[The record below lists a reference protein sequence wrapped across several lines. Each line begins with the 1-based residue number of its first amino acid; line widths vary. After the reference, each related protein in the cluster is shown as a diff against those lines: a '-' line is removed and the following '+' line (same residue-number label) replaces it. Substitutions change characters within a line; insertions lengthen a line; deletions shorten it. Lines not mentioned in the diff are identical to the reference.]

1 MSKQKQYT
9 PMMMQYLETKA
20 KHPDEIVFYRLGDFY
35 EMFFEDAKIASSE
48 LDLVLTGKN
57 AGVEEKIPMCGIPFH
72 SAQSYLTRLVQK
84 GYKVAIVE
92 QMENPATTK
101 GIVKREVV
109 KIVTPGTYMD
119 DIANEKD
126 SIYLASIHD
135 YQYGLAI
142 ILCEMTTGELKGI
155 CIEKNKLE
163 IQKVLLG
170 NHVSEV
176 VVGDIV
182 YLQAGDK
189 IPADGII
196 VDGALKVDQ
205 AALNGETEEADK
217 IICPEDAEYDVKDLL
232 NKYYA
237 YRGTVVCGGE
247 GYMEIKVVGD
257 KTLFGELALEV
268 QEETRET
275 PLQVKLGKLAQQIS
289 TFGYV
294 GAIAIIAGILAK
306 TFITGATPSG
316 IYEWIRLVMD
326 AITVAVT
333 IIVCAVPEG
342 LPMLTSILLSFQSL
356 KMAKDNVL
364 VRKING
370 LETAGSLSILFSDKT
385 GTITEGRLSVVEMAT
400 GNVTTFNELAKIN
413 SALAAD
419 IVTGIGVNN
428 SAVASEGSII
438 GGNSTDR
445 ALMAF
450 LVDAKAV
457 TAVTKEDVKNFNA
470 FDSNKK
476 SSSVTLTRDGQSVT
490 YIKGAPEKIIEKC
503 THYIDENGS
512 VKELVEKNYLTAY
525 IDTQAGR
532 SMRLLA
538 VAKAAGTSDD
548 GDLTLIC
555 VISIRDNVRKEAV
568 DAIKEVQ
575 NAGIQVVMVTGDRK
589 ETAVAIAK
597 EAGLLTSSEDIALT
611 SAEMAEKSDE
621 ELKKILPRLKVVSR
635 ALPTDKSRLVRIAQE
650 LDYVVGMTGDGVN
663 DSPALKKAD
672 VGFAMGSGTEVAK
685 EAGDIT
691 ILDDNFSS
699 IEKAI
704 LYGRTM
710 FKSIRK
716 FLIFQL
722 TVNVAAVLTCFI
734 GPMLGENVVL
744 TVIQLLLI
752 NLVMDTLA
760 AIAFGSEPAL
770 KEYMQDKPIPRKASI
785 ISKEMFVEVIIS
797 ALYITFICLSILFLP
812 AVKNLFGDVD
822 VTYLKSALFATF
834 MMAIT
839 FNGFNARTN
848 HINVFEN
855 LGRNKNFLLVMIGIF
870 ALQFIFVTFGG
881 SVLSVESLSLKS
893 WIICIVLAFLV
904 IPIDMIRK
912 AIMNK

>member
-1 MSKQKQYT
+1 MKRTGLTAEQVEESRNRHGSNSLTQIPAEPLWKKILEGFKDPMIMILLVALAVQVVLFFLGQAEWFEPAGILIAIMIANGVASVSESKQEGKASA
-9 PMMMQYLETKA
+9 LKAEEEAKETA
-20 KHPDEIVFYRLGDFY
+20 KVIRDG
-35 EMFFEDAKIASSE
+35 
-48 LDLVLTGKN
+48 
-57 AGVEEKIPMCGIPFH
+57 
-72 SAQSYLTRLVQK
+72 
-84 GYKVAIVE
+84 
-92 QMENPATTK
+92 
-101 GIVKREVV
+101 
-109 KIVTPGTYMD
+109 
-119 DIANEKD
+119 
-126 SIYLASIHD
+126 
-135 YQYGLAI
+135 
-142 ILCEMTTGELKGI
+142 
-155 CIEKNKLE
+155 KLE
-163 IQKVLLG
+163 EI
-170 NHVSEV
+170 HVSEI

-189 IPADGII
+189 IPADGIVI
-196 VDGALKVDQ
+196 EGELKVDQ

-217 IICPEDAEYDVKDLL
+217 IPCVDGASYDVKDLL
-232 NKYYA
+232 NRYYA

-257 KTLFGELALEV
+257 NTLFGELALEV

-275 PLQVKLGKLAQQIS
+275 PLQVKLGKLAKQIS
-289 TFGYV
+289 TFGYI
-294 GAIAIIAGILAK
+294 GAIAIVVGVMAK
-306 TFITGATPSG
+306 TLITGSIPSG
-316 IYEWIRLVMD
+316 IYEWIRLIMD

-342 LPMLTSILLSFQSL
+342 LPMLTSILLSFQSMR
-356 KMAKDNVL
+356 MAKDNVL
-364 VRKING
+364 VHKING

-400 GNVTTFNELAKIN
+400 GNVTVFNALSKMPSNLALDVI
-413 SALAAD
+413 
-419 IVTGIGVNN
+419 TGIGVNN
-428 SAVASEGSII
+428 SAVASDGAII

-445 ALMAF
+445 ALMSF
-450 LVDAKAV
+450 LMSSNAV
-457 TAVTKEDVKNFNA
+457 NSMTKEDVRAFNA
-470 FDSNKK
+470 FDSNRKM
-476 SSSVTLTRDGQSVT
+476 SSVTITRDGNSVT
-490 YIKGAPEKIIEKC
+490 YVKGAPEKIIERC
-503 THYIDENGS
+503 THYIDENGEI
-512 VKELVEKNYLTAY
+512 KDLVEKNYLTSY
-525 IDTQAGR
+525 IDAQAGR

-538 VAKAAGTSDD
+538 VAKVDGTSEDAE
-548 GDLTLIC
+548 LTLVC
-555 VISIRDNVRKEAV
+555 VISIRDNVRKEAI

-597 EAGLLTSSEDIALT
+597 EAGLLQSNDDVALT

-621 ELKKILPRLKVVSR
+621 ELKKILPHLRVVSR

-650 LDYVVGMTGDGVN
+650 LDLVVGMTGDGVN

-691 ILDDNFSS
+691 ILDDNFAS

-734 GPMLGENVVL
+734 GPLLGENVVL

-752 NLVMDTLA
+752 NLAMDTLA

-770 KEYMQDKPIPRKASI
+770 KEYMREKPIPRNASI
-785 ISKEMFVEVIIS
+785 ISKEMFTQIIIS

-812 AVKNLFGDVD
+812 PIRNLFGNVD
-822 VTYLKSALFATF
+822 TTYLKSALFATF

-839 FNGFNARTN
+839 FNGFNARTSHMN
-848 HINVFEN
+848 PFEG
-855 LGRNKNFLLVMIGIF
+855 LGRNKSFLIVMFAIF
-870 ALQFIFVTFGG
+870 AMQFIFVTFGG
-881 SVLSVESLSLKS
+881 SVLSVESLSPMS
-893 WIICIVLAFLV
+893 WLICVVLAFLV
-904 IPIDMIRK
+904 VPIDMIRK
-912 AIMNK
+912 AFTKKSKE

>member
-1 MSKQKQYT
+1 MKLIGLTAKQVEESRNEHGSNILTQIPPDPLWKKILEGFKDPMIMILLVALVVQVVLFFLGQAEWFEPVGILIAIMIANGVASVSESKQEGKASA
-9 PMMMQYLETKA
+9 LKAEEEAKETA
-20 KHPDEIVFYRLGDFY
+20 KVIRDG
-35 EMFFEDAKIASSE
+35 
-48 LDLVLTGKN
+48 
-57 AGVEEKIPMCGIPFH
+57 
-72 SAQSYLTRLVQK
+72 
-84 GYKVAIVE
+84 
-92 QMENPATTK
+92 
-101 GIVKREVV
+101 
-109 KIVTPGTYMD
+109 
-119 DIANEKD
+119 
-126 SIYLASIHD
+126 
-135 YQYGLAI
+135 
-142 ILCEMTTGELKGI
+142 
-155 CIEKNKLE
+155 KLE
-163 IQKVLLG
+163 EI
-170 NHVSEV
+170 HVSEV

-189 IPADGII
+189 IPADGI
-196 VDGALKVDQ
+196 VVEGELKVDQ

-217 IICPEDAEYDVKDLL
+217 IPYVDGAEYDVKDLL
-232 NKYYA
+232 NKFYA

-275 PLQVKLGKLAQQIS
+275 PLQVKLGKLAKQIS
-289 TFGYV
+289 TFGYI
-294 GAIAIIAGILAK
+294 GAIAIVAGILAK
-306 TFITGATPSG
+306 TLITGNTPSG
-316 IYEWIRLVMD
+316 IYEWIRLIMD

-356 KMAKDNVL
+356 RMAKDNVL
-364 VRKING
+364 VHKING

-385 GTITEGRLSVVEMAT
+385 GTITEGRLSVVELAT
-400 GNVTTFNELAKIN
+400 GNVTVFDSLSKMPAPLALDVI
-413 SALAAD
+413 
-419 IVTGIGVNN
+419 TGIGINN
-428 SAVASEGSII
+428 SAVASDGAII

-445 ALMAF
+445 ALMSF
-450 LVDAKAV
+450 LVSSDV
-457 TAVTKEDVKNFNA
+457 VNSMTKEEVRNFNA
-470 FDSNKK
+470 FDSNRKM
-476 SSSVTLTRDGQSVT
+476 SSVTITRDGNSVT

-503 THYIDENGS
+503 THYIDEEGQ
-512 VKELVEKNYLTAY
+512 VKELVEKNYLTTY

-538 VAKAAGTSDD
+538 VAKTD
-548 GDLTLIC
+548 GESEDSDLTLVC

-575 NAGIQVVMVTGDRK
+575 NAGVQVVMVTGDRK

-597 EAGLLTSSEDIALT
+597 EAGLLSSPEDVALT

-621 ELKKILPRLKVVSR
+621 ELKKILPHLRVVSR

-650 LDYVVGMTGDGVN
+650 LDLVVGMTGDGVN
-663 DSPALKKAD
+663 DSPALKKGD

-691 ILDDNFSS
+691 ILDDNFAS

-734 GPMLGENVVL
+734 GPLLGENVVM

-752 NLVMDTLA
+752 NLAMDTLA

-770 KEYMQDKPIPRKASI
+770 KEYMREKPIPRNASI
-785 ISKEMFVEVIIS
+785 ISKEMLIEIIIS
-797 ALYITFICLSILFLP
+797 AVYITFICLSILFLP
-812 AVKNLFGDVD
+812 PIRNLFGDVD

-839 FNGFNARTN
+839 FNGFNARTSHLN
-848 HINVFEN
+848 PFEG
-855 LGRNKNFLLVMIGIF
+855 LGRNKSFLIVMFSIF
-870 ALQFIFVTFGG
+870 AMQFIFVTFGG
-881 SVLSVESLSLKS
+881 NVLSVESLSPKAWL
-893 WIICIVLAFLV
+893 ICIVLAFLV

-912 AIMNK
+912 AIMSKSKE

>member
-1 MSKQKQYT
+1 MR
-9 PMMMQYLETKA
+9 
-20 KHPDEIVFYRLGDFY
+20 FNG
-35 EMFFEDAKIASSE
+35 
-48 LDLVLTGKN
+48 LTN
-57 AGVEEKIPMCGIPFH
+57 EEVEESRKKYGSNTLTEIPPDPLWKKILEGFKDPMIMILLVALVVQVVLFFLGQAEWFEPVGI
-72 SAQSYLTRLVQK
+72 LI
-84 GYKVAIVE
+84 AI
-92 QMENPATTK
+92 M
-101 GIVKREVV
+101 
-109 KIVTPGTYMD
+109 
-119 DIANEKD
+119 IANGV
-126 SIYLASIHD
+126 ASISENK
-135 YQYGLAI
+135 QENKASA
-142 ILCEMTTGELKGI
+142 LKEEEESKERAKVI
-155 CIEKNKLE
+155 RDEKLIE
-163 IQKVLLG
+163 I
-170 NHVSEV
+170 HVSEI

-189 IPADGII
+189 IPADGIVI
-196 VDGALKVDQ
+196 DGELKVDQ

-217 IICPEDAEYDVKDLL
+217 ITCPENVEYDVKDLL

-275 PLQVKLGKLAQQIS
+275 PLQVKLGVLAQQIS
-289 TFGYV
+289 KFGYI
-294 GAIAIIAGILAK
+294 GAVAIFAGVLLK
-306 TFITGATPSG
+306 TFLTGNMPTG
-316 IYEWIRLVMD
+316 VYEWIRLVMD
-326 AITVAVT
+326 AVTVAVT

-385 GTITEGRLSVVEMAT
+385 GTITEGKLSVVELAT
-400 GNVTTFNELAKIN
+400 GNVTKYNELSKIN
-413 SALAAD
+413 HVLAAD
-419 IVTGIGVNN
+419 VITGIGINN
-428 SAVASEGSII
+428 SAVASNDAII

-450 LVDAKAV
+450 LVDAKA
-457 TAVTKEDVKNFNA
+457 TNALSKEDVRSFNA

-476 SSSVTLTRDGQSVT
+476 SSSVTITKDGKSVT
-490 YIKGAPEKIIEKC
+490 YIKGAPEKIIDRC
-503 THYIDENGS
+503 AHYVDENGA
-512 VKELVEKNYLTAY
+512 VKELVEKNYLVSY
-525 IDTQAGR
+525 IDAQAGR

-538 VAKAAGTSDD
+538 VAKAEGTSDD
-548 GDLTLIC
+548 GELTLVC

-568 DAIKEVQ
+568 DAIREVQ

-597 EAGLLTSSEDIALT
+597 EAGLLANSDDIALT

-621 ELKKILPRLKVVSR
+621 ELKKILPKLKVVSR

-734 GPMLGENVVL
+734 GPMLGENVIL

-752 NLVMDTLA
+752 NLAMDTLA

-770 KEYMQDKPIPRKASI
+770 KEYMQDKPVPRTESI
-785 ISKEMFVEVIIS
+785 VSKEMLIEVIIS
-797 ALYITFICLSILFLP
+797 ATYITFICLAILFAAP
-812 AVKNLFGDVD
+812 VKKLFGDVD

-839 FNGFNARTN
+839 FNGFNARTG
-848 HINVFEN
+848 HINTFEN
-855 LGRNKNFLLVMIGIF
+855 LGRNKNFLLVMLSIF
-870 ALQFIFVTFGG
+870 VLQFVFVTLGG
-881 SVLSVESLSLKS
+881 DVLNVESLSVQS
-893 WIICIVLAFLV
+893 WLICIVLAFLV

-912 AIMNK
+912 MIMKK

>member
-1 MSKQKQYT
+1 MKRTGLTAEQVEESRNKHGSNSLTQIPPEPLWKKILEGFKDPMIMILLVALVVQVVLFFLGQAEWFEPAGILIAIMIANGVASVSESKQEGKASA
-9 PMMMQYLETKA
+9 LKAEEEAKETA
-20 KHPDEIVFYRLGDFY
+20 KVIRDG
-35 EMFFEDAKIASSE
+35 
-48 LDLVLTGKN
+48 
-57 AGVEEKIPMCGIPFH
+57 
-72 SAQSYLTRLVQK
+72 
-84 GYKVAIVE
+84 
-92 QMENPATTK
+92 
-101 GIVKREVV
+101 
-109 KIVTPGTYMD
+109 
-119 DIANEKD
+119 
-126 SIYLASIHD
+126 
-135 YQYGLAI
+135 
-142 ILCEMTTGELKGI
+142 
-155 CIEKNKLE
+155 KLE
-163 IQKVLLG
+163 EI
-170 NHVSEV
+170 HVSEI

-189 IPADGII
+189 IPADGIVI
-196 VDGALKVDQ
+196 EGELKVDQ

-217 IICPEDAEYDVKDLL
+217 IPCVDGASYDVKDFL
-232 NKYYA
+232 NRYYA

-257 KTLFGELALEV
+257 NTLFGELALEV

-275 PLQVKLGKLAQQIS
+275 PLQVKLGKLAKQIS
-289 TFGYV
+289 TFGYI
-294 GAIAIIAGILAK
+294 GAIAIVVGVMAK
-306 TFITGATPSG
+306 TLITGSTPSG
-316 IYEWIRLVMD
+316 IYEWIRLIMD

-342 LPMLTSILLSFQSL
+342 LPMLTSILLSFQSMR
-356 KMAKDNVL
+356 MAKDNVL
-364 VRKING
+364 VHKING

-400 GNVTTFNELAKIN
+400 GNVTVFNALSKMPSNLALDVI
-413 SALAAD
+413 
-419 IVTGIGVNN
+419 TGIGVNN
-428 SAVASEGSII
+428 SAVASDGAII

-445 ALMAF
+445 ALMSF
-450 LVDAKAV
+450 LMSSNAV
-457 TAVTKEDVKNFNA
+457 NSMTKEDVRAFNA
-470 FDSNKK
+470 FDSNRKM
-476 SSSVTLTRDGQSVT
+476 SSVTITRDGNSVT
-490 YIKGAPEKIIEKC
+490 YVKGAPEKIIERC
-503 THYIDENGS
+503 THYIDENGEI
-512 VKELVEKNYLTAY
+512 KELVEKNYLTSY
-525 IDTQAGR
+525 IDAQAGR

-538 VAKAAGTSDD
+538 VAKVDGTSEDAE
-548 GDLTLIC
+548 LTLVC
-555 VISIRDNVRKEAV
+555 VISIRDNVRKEAI

-597 EAGLLTSSEDIALT
+597 EAGLLQSNDDVALT

-621 ELKKILPRLKVVSR
+621 ELKKILPHLRVVSR

-650 LDYVVGMTGDGVN
+650 LDLVVGMTGDGVN

-691 ILDDNFSS
+691 ILDDNFAS

-734 GPMLGENVVL
+734 GPLLGENVVM

-752 NLVMDTLA
+752 NLAMDTLA

-770 KEYMQDKPIPRKASI
+770 KEYMREKPIPRNASI
-785 ISKEMFVEVIIS
+785 ISKEMFTQIIIS

-812 AVKNLFGDVD
+812 PIRNLFGNVD
-822 VTYLKSALFATF
+822 TTYLKSALFATF

-839 FNGFNARTN
+839 FNGFNARTSHMN
-848 HINVFEN
+848 PFEG
-855 LGRNKNFLLVMIGIF
+855 LGRNKSFLIVMFAIF
-870 ALQFIFVTFGG
+870 AMQFIFVTFGG
-881 SVLSVESLSLKS
+881 NVLSVESLSPMS
-893 WIICIVLAFLV
+893 WLICVVLAFLV
-904 IPIDMIRK
+904 VPIDMIRK
-912 AIMNK
+912 AFTKKSKE

>member
-1 MSKQKQYT
+1 MKFKGLTEQEVENSRQKYGANT
-9 PMMMQYLETKA
+9 LTEIPPDPLWKKILEGFKDPMIMILLVALVVQVVL
-20 KHPDEIVFYRLGDFY
+20 FFLGQA
-35 EMFFEDAKIASSE
+35 EWFEPVGILIAI
-48 LDLVLTGKN
+48 L
-57 AGVEEKIPMCGIPFH
+57 
-72 SAQSYLTRLVQK
+72 
-84 GYKVAIVE
+84 
-92 QMENPATTK
+92 
-101 GIVKREVV
+101 
-109 KIVTPGTYMD
+109 
-119 DIANEKD
+119 IANGV
-126 SIYLASIHD
+126 ASISENK
-135 YQYGLAI
+135 QENKASA
-142 ILCEMTTGELKGI
+142 LKEEEESKERAKVIRDG
-155 CIEKNKLE
+155 KLVE
-163 IQKVLLG
+163 I
-170 NHVSEV
+170 HVSEI
-176 VVGDIV
+176 VVGDVV

-189 IPADGII
+189 IPADGIVI
-196 VDGALKVDQ
+196 DGALKVNQ
-205 AALNGETEEADK
+205 ATLNGETEEADK
-217 IICPEDAEYDVKDLL
+217 ITCPENAEYDIKNLL

-268 QEETRET
+268 QEEARET
-275 PLQVKLGKLAQQIS
+275 PLQVKLGVLAQQIS
-289 TFGYV
+289 KFGYISAV
-294 GAIAIIAGILAK
+294 AIIAGVLIT
-306 TFITGATPSG
+306 TFITGNTPTG
-316 IYEWIRLVMD
+316 VYEWIRLVMD
-326 AITVAVT
+326 AVTVAVT

-385 GTITEGRLSVVEMAT
+385 GTITEGKLSVVELAT
-400 GNVTTFNELAKIN
+400 GNVTKFTELSKIN
-413 SALAAD
+413 HVLAAD
-419 IVTGIGVNN
+419 VITGIGINN
-428 SAVASEGSII
+428 SAVSSNDAII

-450 LVDAKAV
+450 LVDAKA
-457 TAVTKEDVKNFNA
+457 TNALSKEDVRNFNA

-476 SSSVTLTRDGQSVT
+476 SSSVTITKDGKSIT
-490 YIKGAPEKIIEKC
+490 YIKGAPEKIIERC
-503 THYIDENGS
+503 THYIDENGA
-512 VKELVEKNYLTAY
+512 VKELVEKNYLVSY
-525 IDTQAGR
+525 IDAQAGR

-538 VAKAAGTSDD
+538 VAKADGASDE
-548 GDLTLIC
+548 GNLTLVC

-568 DAIKEVQ
+568 DAIREVQ

-597 EAGLLTSSEDIALT
+597 EAGLLANSDDVALT

-650 LDYVVGMTGDGVN
+650 LDFVVGMTGDGVN

-734 GPMLGENVVL
+734 GPMLGENVIL

-752 NLVMDTLA
+752 NLAMDTLA

-770 KEYMQDKPIPRKASI
+770 KEYMQDKPVPRTESI
-785 ISKEMFVEVIIS
+785 VSKEMLIEVIIS
-797 ALYITFICLSILFLP
+797 AAYITFICLAILFVAP
-812 AVKNLFGDVD
+812 VRNLFGDVD

-839 FNGFNARTN
+839 FNGFNARTGHMN
-848 HINVFEN
+848 PFEN
-855 LGRNKNFLLVMIGIF
+855 LGRNKNFLLVMLSIF
-870 ALQFIFVTFGG
+870 VLQFVFVTFGG
-881 SVLSVESLSLKS
+881 DVLNVESLSVQS
-893 WIICIVLAFLV
+893 WLICIVLAFLV
-904 IPIDMIRK
+904 IPIDMVRK
-912 AIMNK
+912 MIVKKSK

>member
-1 MSKQKQYT
+1 MKFEGLSSK
-9 PMMMQYLETKA
+9 A
-20 KHPDEIVFYRLGDFY
+20 
-35 EMFFEDAKIASSE
+35 
-48 LDLVLTGKN
+48 
-57 AGVEEKIPMCGIPFH
+57 VEESRSKHGTNALTQIPPDPLWKKILEGFKDPMIMILLVALVIQVILFFLGQAEWFEPVGI
-72 SAQSYLTRLVQK
+72 LI
-84 GYKVAIVE
+84 AIL
-92 QMENPATTK
+92 
-101 GIVKREVV
+101 
-109 KIVTPGTYMD
+109 
-119 DIANEKD
+119 IANGV
-126 SIYLASIHD
+126 ASISENK
-135 YQYGLAI
+135 QENKASALKEEEEAK
-142 ILCEMTTGELKGI
+142 EMAKVIRDGQLQ
-155 CIEKNKLE
+155 E
-163 IQKVLLG
+163 I
-170 NHVSEV
+170 HVSDV

-189 IPADGII
+189 IPADGIV

-217 IICPEDAEYDVKDLL
+217 IVCPADAEYDIKDLL

-237 YRGTVVCGGE
+237 YRGTVVVGGE

-257 KTLFGELALEV
+257 RTLFGELALEV
-268 QEETRET
+268 QEDTRET
-275 PLQVKLGKLAQQIS
+275 PLQVKLGVLAQQIS
-289 TFGYV
+289 KFGYI
-294 GAIAIIAGILAK
+294 GAIAIVASILIK
-306 TFITGATPSG
+306 TFVTGEIPSG
-316 IYEWIRLVMD
+316 IYEWIRLLMD

-356 KMAKDNVL
+356 RMAKDNVL

-385 GTITEGRLSVVEMAT
+385 GTITEGRLSVVELAT
-400 GNVTTFNELAKIN
+400 GNVTTFNQLSRLN
-413 SALAAD
+413 PGLAAD
-419 IVTGIGVNN
+419 VITGIGVNN
-428 SAVASEGSII
+428 SAVASGGEII

-445 ALMAF
+445 ALMSF
-450 LVDAKAV
+450 LVDAKA
-457 TAVTKEDVKNFNA
+457 TNSLSKEDVRNFNA

-476 SSSVTLTRDGQSVT
+476 SSSVTLNKDGKDVT
-490 YIKGAPEKIIEKC
+490 YIKGAPEKIIERC
-503 THYIDENGS
+503 THYINEHGV
-512 VKELVEKNYLTAY
+512 VKELVEKNYLTTY
-525 IDTQAGR
+525 LDTQAGR

-538 VAKAAGTSDD
+538 VAKCDGDSDE

-555 VISIRDNVRKEAV
+555 VLSIRDNVREEAV

-597 EAGLLTSSEDIALT
+597 EAGLLVNDDDVALT
-611 SAEMAEKSDE
+611 SGEMAEMSDE
-621 ELKKILPRLKVVSR
+621 ELKAVLPRLRVVSR
-635 ALPTDKSRLVRIAQE
+635 ALPTDKSRLVRVAQE

-691 ILDDNFSS
+691 IMDDNFSS
-699 IEKAI
+699 IDKAI

-734 GPMLGENVVL
+734 GPMLGENVIL

-752 NLVMDTLA
+752 NLAMDTLA

-770 KEYMQDKPIPRKASI
+770 REYMKDKPVPRTESI
-785 ISKEMFVEVIIS
+785 VTKEMLIEVIVS
-797 ALYITFICLSILFLP
+797 ALYITFICLAILFVP
-812 AVKNLFGDVD
+812 PVRNLFGDVD

-839 FNGFNARTN
+839 FNGFNARTS
-848 HINVFEN
+848 HINPFEN
-855 LGRNKNFLLVMIGIF
+855 LGRNKNFLLVMLSIF
-870 ALQFIFVTFGG
+870 VLQFVFVTFGG
-881 SVLSVESLSLKS
+881 EVLSVESLSPKS
-893 WIICIVLAFLV
+893 WIICIILAFLV
-904 IPIDMIRK
+904 IPIDVVRKMIMHKDK
-912 AIMNK
+912 A

>member
-1 MSKQKQYT
+1 MKRTGLTAEQVEESRNKHGSNSLTQIPAEPLWKKILEGFKDPMIMILLVALVVQVVLFFLGQAEWFEPAGILIAIMIANGVASVSESKQEGKASA
-9 PMMMQYLETKA
+9 LKAEEEAKEKA
-20 KHPDEIVFYRLGDFY
+20 KVIRDG
-35 EMFFEDAKIASSE
+35 
-48 LDLVLTGKN
+48 
-57 AGVEEKIPMCGIPFH
+57 
-72 SAQSYLTRLVQK
+72 
-84 GYKVAIVE
+84 
-92 QMENPATTK
+92 
-101 GIVKREVV
+101 
-109 KIVTPGTYMD
+109 
-119 DIANEKD
+119 
-126 SIYLASIHD
+126 
-135 YQYGLAI
+135 
-142 ILCEMTTGELKGI
+142 
-155 CIEKNKLE
+155 KLE
-163 IQKVLLG
+163 EI
-170 NHVSEV
+170 HVSEI

-189 IPADGII
+189 IPADGIVI
-196 VDGALKVDQ
+196 EGELKVDQ

-217 IICPEDAEYDVKDLL
+217 IPCVDGASYDVKDLL
-232 NKYYA
+232 NRYYA

-257 KTLFGELALEV
+257 NTLFGELALEV

-275 PLQVKLGKLAQQIS
+275 PLQVKLGKLAKQIS
-289 TFGYV
+289 TFGYI
-294 GAIAIIAGILAK
+294 GAIAIVVGVMAK
-306 TFITGATPSG
+306 TLITGSTPSG
-316 IYEWIRLVMD
+316 IYEWIRLIMD

-342 LPMLTSILLSFQSL
+342 LPMLTSILLSFQSMR
-356 KMAKDNVL
+356 MAKDNVL
-364 VRKING
+364 VHKING

-400 GNVTTFNELAKIN
+400 GNVTVFNALSKMPSNLALDVI
-413 SALAAD
+413 
-419 IVTGIGVNN
+419 TGIGVNN
-428 SAVASEGSII
+428 SAVASDGAII

-445 ALMAF
+445 ALMSF
-450 LVDAKAV
+450 LMSSNAV
-457 TAVTKEDVKNFNA
+457 NSMTKEDVRAFNA
-470 FDSNKK
+470 FDSNRKM
-476 SSSVTLTRDGQSVT
+476 SSVTITRDGNSVT
-490 YIKGAPEKIIEKC
+490 YVKGAPEKIIERC
-503 THYIDENGS
+503 THYIDENGEI
-512 VKELVEKNYLTAY
+512 KELVEKNYLTSY
-525 IDTQAGR
+525 IDAQAGR

-538 VAKAAGTSDD
+538 VAKVDGTSEDAE
-548 GDLTLIC
+548 LTLVC
-555 VISIRDNVRKEAV
+555 VISIRDNVRKEAI

-597 EAGLLTSSEDIALT
+597 EAGLLQSNDDVALT

-621 ELKKILPRLKVVSR
+621 ELKKILPHLRVVSR

-650 LDYVVGMTGDGVN
+650 LDLVVGMTGDGVN

-691 ILDDNFSS
+691 ILDDNFAS

-734 GPMLGENVVL
+734 GPLLGENVVM

-752 NLVMDTLA
+752 NLAMDTLA

-770 KEYMQDKPIPRKASI
+770 KEFMREKPIPRNASI
-785 ISKEMFVEVIIS
+785 ISKEMFTQIIIS

-812 AVKNLFGDVD
+812 PIRNLFGDVD
-822 VTYLKSALFATF
+822 TTYLKSALFATF

-839 FNGFNARTN
+839 FNGFNARTSHMN
-848 HINVFEN
+848 PFEG
-855 LGRNKNFLLVMIGIF
+855 LGRNKSFLIVMFAIF
-870 ALQFIFVTFGG
+870 AMQFIFVTFGG
-881 SVLSVESLSLKS
+881 NVLSVESLSPMS
-893 WIICIVLAFLV
+893 WLICVVLAFLV
-904 IPIDMIRK
+904 VPIDMIRK
-912 AIMNK
+912 AFTKKSKE

>member
-1 MSKQKQYT
+1 MKWTGLTAEQVEESRNKHGSNSLTQIPAESLWKKILEGFKDPMIMILLVALVVQVVLFFLGQAEWFEPAGILIAIMIANGVASVSESKQEGKASA
-9 PMMMQYLETKA
+9 LKAEEEAKETA
-20 KHPDEIVFYRLGDFY
+20 KVIRDG
-35 EMFFEDAKIASSE
+35 
-48 LDLVLTGKN
+48 
-57 AGVEEKIPMCGIPFH
+57 
-72 SAQSYLTRLVQK
+72 
-84 GYKVAIVE
+84 
-92 QMENPATTK
+92 
-101 GIVKREVV
+101 
-109 KIVTPGTYMD
+109 
-119 DIANEKD
+119 
-126 SIYLASIHD
+126 
-135 YQYGLAI
+135 
-142 ILCEMTTGELKGI
+142 
-155 CIEKNKLE
+155 KLE
-163 IQKVLLG
+163 EI
-170 NHVSEV
+170 HVSEI

-189 IPADGII
+189 IPADGIVI
-196 VDGALKVDQ
+196 EGELKVDQ

-217 IICPEDAEYDVKDLL
+217 IPCVDGASYDVKDLL
-232 NKYYA
+232 NRYYA

-257 KTLFGELALEV
+257 NTLFGELALEV

-275 PLQVKLGKLAQQIS
+275 PLQVKLGKLAKQIS
-289 TFGYV
+289 TFGYI
-294 GAIAIIAGILAK
+294 GAIAIVVGVMAK
-306 TFITGATPSG
+306 TLITGSTPSG
-316 IYEWIRLVMD
+316 IYEWIRLIMD

-342 LPMLTSILLSFQSL
+342 LPMLTSILLSFQSMR
-356 KMAKDNVL
+356 MAKDNVL
-364 VRKING
+364 VHKING

-400 GNVTTFNELAKIN
+400 GNVTVFNALSKMPSNLALDVI
-413 SALAAD
+413 
-419 IVTGIGVNN
+419 TGIGVNN
-428 SAVASEGSII
+428 SAVASDGAII

-445 ALMAF
+445 ALMSF
-450 LVDAKAV
+450 LMSSNAV
-457 TAVTKEDVKNFNA
+457 NSMTKEDVRAFNA
-470 FDSNKK
+470 FDSNRKM
-476 SSSVTLTRDGQSVT
+476 SSVTITRDGNSVT
-490 YIKGAPEKIIEKC
+490 YVKGAPEKIIERC
-503 THYIDENGS
+503 THYIDENGEI
-512 VKELVEKNYLTAY
+512 KELVEKNYLTSY
-525 IDTQAGR
+525 IDAQAGR

-538 VAKAAGTSDD
+538 VAKVDGTSEDAE
-548 GDLTLIC
+548 LTLVC
-555 VISIRDNVRKEAV
+555 VISIRDNVRKEAI

-597 EAGLLTSSEDIALT
+597 EAGLLQSNDDVALT

-621 ELKKILPRLKVVSR
+621 ELKKILPHLRVVSR

-650 LDYVVGMTGDGVN
+650 LDLVVGMTGDGVN

-691 ILDDNFSS
+691 ILDDNFAS

-734 GPMLGENVVL
+734 GPLLGENVVM

-752 NLVMDTLA
+752 NLAMDTLA

-770 KEYMQDKPIPRKASI
+770 KEYMREKPIPRNASI
-785 ISKEMFVEVIIS
+785 ISKEMFTQIIIS

-812 AVKNLFGDVD
+812 PIRNLFGNVD
-822 VTYLKSALFATF
+822 TTYLKSALFATF

-839 FNGFNARTN
+839 FNGFNARTSHMN
-848 HINVFEN
+848 PFEG
-855 LGRNKNFLLVMIGIF
+855 LGRNKSFLIVMFAIF
-870 ALQFIFVTFGG
+870 AMQFIFVTFGG
-881 SVLSVESLSLKS
+881 NVLSVESLSPMS
-893 WIICIVLAFLV
+893 WLICVVLAFLV
-904 IPIDMIRK
+904 VPIDMIRK
-912 AIMNK
+912 AFTKKSKE

>member
-1 MSKQKQYT
+1 MELRGLSKK
-9 PMMMQYLETKA
+9 E
-20 KHPDEIVFYRLGDFY
+20 
-35 EMFFEDAKIASSE
+35 
-48 LDLVLTGKN
+48 
-57 AGVEEKIPMCGIPFH
+57 VEESRRKHGTNALTQLPPDPLWKKILEGFKDPMIMILLVALVIQVVLFFLGQAEWFEPVGI
-72 SAQSYLTRLVQK
+72 LI
-84 GYKVAIVE
+84 AIV
-92 QMENPATTK
+92 
-101 GIVKREVV
+101 
-109 KIVTPGTYMD
+109 
-119 DIANEKD
+119 IANGV
-126 SIYLASIHD
+126 ASVSENK
-135 YQYGLAI
+135 QENKASA
-142 ILCEMTTGELKGI
+142 LK
-155 CIEKNKLE
+155 EEEEAKE
-163 IQKVLLG
+163 RAKVIRDEQLMEV
-170 NHVSEV
+170 HVSDI

-196 VDGALKVDQ
+196 LQGQLKVDQ

-217 IICPEDAEYDVKDLL
+217 IQCPSDAKYDIKDLL

-247 GYMEIKVVGD
+247 GYMQVNVVGD

-275 PLQVKLGKLAQQIS
+275 PLQVKLGTLAQQIS
-289 TFGYV
+289 KFGYI
-294 GAIAIIAGILAK
+294 GAIAIVLGILIK
-306 TFITGATPSG
+306 TFITGALPTG
-316 IYEWIRLVMD
+316 IYEWIRLLMD
-326 AITVAVT
+326 AVTVAVT

-385 GTITEGRLSVVEMAT
+385 GTITEGKLSVVELAT
-400 GNVTTFNELAKIN
+400 GNVMKFSKLSDIKPELAAELI
-413 SALAAD
+413 
-419 IVTGIGVNN
+419 TGIGINN
-428 SAVASEGSII
+428 SAVVSNGNII

-450 LVDAKAV
+450 LVDSKV
-457 TAVTKEDVKNFNA
+457 TDSLSKDDVRSFNA

-476 SSSVTLTRDGQSVT
+476 SSSVTITKNQKSVT
-490 YIKGAPEKIIEKC
+490 YIKGAPERIVEKC
-503 THYIDENGS
+503 TRYIDENG
-512 VKELVEKNYLTAY
+512 VEKKLVEKNYLTSYMNA
-525 IDTQAGR
+525 QAGR

-538 VAKAAGTSDD
+538 VAKCDGTSDE
-548 GDLTLIC
+548 GELTLIC
-555 VISIRDNVRKEAV
+555 IISIRDNVRKEAV
-568 DAIKEVQ
+568 DAIREVR

-597 EAGLLTSSEDIALT
+597 EAGLLSNTNDVALT
-611 SAEMAEKSDE
+611 SAEMAEKSDA
-621 ELKKILPRLKVVSR
+621 ELKEILPRLRVVSR

-722 TVNVAAVLTCFI
+722 TVNVAAVLTCFLA
-734 GPMLGENVVL
+734 PLFGEQVVL

-752 NLVMDTLA
+752 NLAMDTLA

-770 KEYMQDKPIPRKASI
+770 REYMKDKPVPRTASI
-785 ISKEMFVEVIIS
+785 VSKEMLIEIVIS
-797 ALYITFICLSILFLP
+797 ASYITFICLSILFLP
-812 AVKNLFGDVD
+812 PVRSLFGDVD

-839 FNGFNARTN
+839 FNGFNARTE
-848 HINVFEN
+848 HVNVFKN
-855 LGRNKNFLLVMIGIF
+855 VGRNKNFVLVMLSIF
-870 ALQFIFVTFGG
+870 AMQFIFVTFGG
-881 SVLSVESLSLKS
+881 EVLSVEALDVRS
-893 WIICIVLAFLV
+893 WLICIVLAFMV
-904 IPIDMIRK
+904 IPIDVVRK
-912 AIMNK
+912 AIMHKNK